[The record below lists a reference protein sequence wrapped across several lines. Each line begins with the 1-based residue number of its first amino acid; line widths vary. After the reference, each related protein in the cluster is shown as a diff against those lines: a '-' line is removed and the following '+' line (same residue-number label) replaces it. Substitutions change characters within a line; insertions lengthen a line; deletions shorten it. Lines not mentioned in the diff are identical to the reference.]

1 MVFNIKVSYKKEKGR
16 KLELKFAKMLREYGL
31 DKNASRMPLSGGSWA
46 FRSDIKT
53 TLPYRFECK
62 NQETVRIWEWWDQTY
77 EQRGYKTPVL
87 VFSGNYRPIMVAM
100 LADDFLAI
108 LKSEKM
114 K

>member
-1 MVFNIKVSYKKEKGR
+1 MVVIIKASDKKEKGR

-31 DKNASRMPLSGGSWA
+31 DKYALRMPLSGSNWA
-46 FRSDIKT
+46 YRGDIKT
-53 TLPYRFECK
+53 NIPYRFECK
-62 NQETVRIWEWWDQTY
+62 NQEKVKIWEWWDQCY
-77 EQRGYKTPVL
+77 EQRGHKTPVL

-108 LKSEKM
+108 LKLEKM